1 MTLEENLKSVT
12 GASSIIRLKLWL
24 KFLWASPTVSSNSL
38 ITNQHQ
44 TVSQLS
50 ARTTLCRGQRY
61 FRFTKGCFTPPHSQ
75 FDSIKMQN
83 GAMAYLKTAPIA
95 HRLGTTAVTYENVL
109 SMLSAKLEWQWL
121 YIMWTSY
128 TKLFTSHIAAVQ
140 SGFASSN

>member
-1 MTLEENLKSVT
+1 
-12 GASSIIRLKLWL
+12 
-24 KFLWASPTVSSNSL
+24 
-38 ITNQHQ
+38 
-44 TVSQLS
+44 
-50 ARTTLCRGQRY
+50 
-61 FRFTKGCFTPPHSQ
+61 
-75 FDSIKMQN
+75 MQN